1 MDNNNRRTVEY
12 DVEGYDVITEA
23 VVNLLNDY
31 PALKTGDA
39 ITFNILNENSG
50 KSMFPLS
57 GSIIEKKWRDILGRT
72 TEICQ
77 YPFFVIVRYGS
88 LNESRKIN
96 VKEWLDN
103 LGRWLEK
110 QTITVDETNYTLT
123 GYPILTG
130 NRRFLEIR
138 RTTPAALN
146 AINDNNTEDWAI
158 SIVARYENQ
167 Y

>member
-1 MDNNNRRTVEY
+1 MDNNNRRTIEY
-12 DVEGYDVITEA
+12 DVEGYDVITNA
-23 VVNLLNDY
+23 LMGLLNEY
-31 PALKTGDA
+31 PALQTGDV
-39 ITFNILNENSG
+39 ITFNTLNENSG
-50 KSMFPLS
+50 ISMFPQS
-57 GSIIEKKWRDILGRT
+57 GSIIERKAKDILGNT

-77 YPFFVIVRYGS
+77 YPFYVVARYGF

-96 VKEWLDN
+96 MKEWLDK
-103 LGRWLEK
+103 LGRWLE
-110 QTITVDETNYTLT
+110 QQPIVVNETSYTLDS
-123 GYPILTG
+123 YPTLSG

>member
-1 MDNNNRRTVEY
+1 MDNNNRRTIEY

-23 VVNLLNDY
+23 LMELLNDF
-31 PALKTGDA
+31 PALRDNEV
-39 ITFNILNENSG
+39 ITFNTLNENSG

-57 GSIIEKKWRDILGRT
+57 GGIIERKTRDILGHT
-72 TEICQ
+72 TEVCQ
-77 YPFFVIVRYGS
+77 YPFYVIARYGH

-96 VKEWLDN
+96 MKEWLDN

-110 QTITVDETNYTLT
+110 QTIKVGGTSYTLT
-123 GYPILTG
+123 DYPILTG
-130 NRRFLEIR
+130 NRRFLEIK

-158 SIVARYENQ
+158 SITALYQNQ

>member
-1 MDNNNRRTVEY
+1 MANNNRRTIEY

-23 VVNLLNDY
+23 LMELLNQY
-31 PALKTGDA
+31 PALQTNDA
-39 ITFNILNENSG
+39 ITFNTLDENSG
-50 KSMFPLS
+50 ISMFPLS
-57 GSIIEKKWRDILGRT
+57 GSIIERKSKDIIGHT

-77 YPFFVIVRYGS
+77 YPFYVIARYGY

-96 VKEWLDN
+96 MKEWLDK
-103 LGRWLEK
+103 LGRWLE
-110 QTITVDETNYTLT
+110 QQPIIVGETTYTLSN
-123 GYPILTG
+123 YPVLSG

-146 AINDNNTEDWAI
+146 AINSNNTEDWAI

>member
-1 MDNNNRRTVEY
+1 MDNNNRRTIEY
-12 DVEGYDVITEA
+12 DVDGYDVITEA
-23 VVNLLNDY
+23 LIELLNEF
-31 PALKTGDA
+31 PALKSGEV
-39 ITFNILNENSG
+39 ITFNTLNENSG

-57 GSIIEKKWRDILGRT
+57 GSIIERKTKDILGNT

-77 YPFFVIVRYGS
+77 YPFYIIARYGY

-96 VKEWLDN
+96 MKEWLDK

-110 QTITVDETNYTLT
+110 QPVIIDGQTYALEEYPTLT
-123 GYPILTG
+123 Q
-130 NRRFLEIR
+130 NRRFIEIR

-146 AINDNNTEDWAI
+146 AVNNNNTEDWAI